1 MTKKASKYQ
10 IKKVSF
16 QNGEMELYSL
26 DGHTWSSRKEELA
39 VIEQRRE
46 DSKVSFDQIRSGNF
60 RKKKKVAE
68 NEEENKQTS
77 PKQRASSKKSV
88 SSKKEKSKTK
98 KA

>member
-1 MTKKASKYQ
+1 MAKKASKYQ

-60 RKKKKVAE
+60 RKKKATG
-68 NEEENKQTS
+68 NDEEQKQTS